1 MAERLILHHHPGD
14 TILHRWDGRGKLLAI
29 VMTSALIL
37 QDRLPVMIGLSALLP
52 LGWWLGRIPAARL
65 LREVRTG
72 LWFFLMIVLVYAIF
86 APKAGDPAIPW
97 VPFTTS
103 GLQQGLWVCWRL
115 FLLLAYAAL
124 FSAVTS
130 PRELRCA
137 VLWFLAPLRFLPRQR
152 IAFMAGLTI
161 RFVPLVMDEL
171 DAIRDAHKARLGE
184 LRRNPLR
191 RARYMIL
198 PLFRRVLQRS
208 DDLALALA
216 TRGYR
221 EDLPVE
227 APRLPI
233 SHLIPAVL
241 LVVVWISGLTRYR
254 YG

>member
-1 MAERLILHHHPGD
+1 MAERLILHHQPGD

-52 LGWWLGRIPAARL
+52 LGWWLGSIPAGRL
-65 LREVRTG
+65 LRELRTG
-72 LWFFLMIVLVYAIF
+72 LWFFLMIMLVYAVF
-86 APKAGDPAIPW
+86 APKTGDPAVPW
-97 VPFTTS
+97 VPFSAS
-103 GLQQGLWVCWRL
+103 GLHQGFWICWRL

-137 VLWFLAPLRFLPRQR
+137 VLWFLTPMRFLPRQR

-171 DAIRDAHKARLGE
+171 DVIRDVLKARLGE
-184 LRRNPLR
+184 RRRNPLR
-191 RARYMIL
+191 RARYVVL

-208 DDLALALA
+208 HDLALALA
-216 TRGYR
+216 ARGYR
-221 EDLPVE
+221 EDLPLEV
-227 APRLPI
+227 PRLPI
-233 SHLIPAVL
+233 GHLVPAVL
-241 LVVVWISGLTRYR
+241 LVVVWISGLTRFS